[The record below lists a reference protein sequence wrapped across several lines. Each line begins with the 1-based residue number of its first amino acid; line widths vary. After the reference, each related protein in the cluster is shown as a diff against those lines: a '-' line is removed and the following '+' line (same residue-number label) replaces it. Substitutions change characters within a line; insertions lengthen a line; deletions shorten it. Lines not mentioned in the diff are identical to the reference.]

1 MRVCG
6 RLIQWMVSLF
16 KTCNKHLGI
25 GMAIWPDGRKYVGNY
40 VKDKKEGNG
49 TF

>member
-1 MRVCG
+1 MWEANSMNG
-6 RLIQWMVSLF
+6 YFF
-16 KTCNKHLGI
+16 KTSLLHLGI